1 MPSTPEQLPCPGR
14 RQAVQS
20 LLGLGGLLSVQ
31 GAHAQLASIGYSRD
45 LRVIQSSEFVASRAI
60 VQALRQRFPGLQ
72 AETELAAF
80 EPRKAQAL
88 YVALGPAA
96 LKRAL
101 AAELK
106 APLMSVFTSGQTWR
120 QLTGADVRDRPPGSS
135 ALYAEASP
143 AAQMQL
149 AATLFERRVAVGVML
164 SEASAHLERPLRLAA
179 QAQGV
184 DLLVERGVGASEL
197 VRALNRMPHVQA
209 LLAVPDATLYTAESL
224 RAVLE
229 STYRRGMPVLGFS
242 AATVAAGTLGTAL
255 STVDDVVA
263 DLAELIDSLPA
274 QAMPPLPEPRSP
286 RYWRVSFNE
295 HVARS
300 LGIQL
305 SDKVLSLGNQAAGK
319 RA

>member
-1 MPSTPEQLPCPGR
+1 MPRPPAQPPCPGR

-20 LLGLGGLLSVQ
+20 LVGLGGLACWQGTSGQLVSV
-31 GAHAQLASIGYSRD
+31 GYNRD
-45 LRVIQSSEFVASRAI
+45 LRVIQTPEFAASRAI
-60 VQALRQRFPGLQ
+60 VQALRQRFQALQ
-72 AETELAAF
+72 AEAEVAAF
-80 EPRKAQAL
+80 EPRKAPPL

-101 AAELK
+101 SAELK
-106 APLMSVFTSGQTWR
+106 APLLSVFTSGQTWR
-120 QLTGADVRDRPPGSS
+120 QLTGGDARERPLSTS
-135 ALYAEASP
+135 ALFAEASP

-149 AATLFERRVAVGVML
+149 AAALFERHVAVGVLL
-164 SEASAHLERPLRLAA
+164 SEASAHLERPLRQAA
-179 QAQGV
+179 QTHGV
-184 DLLVERGVGASEL
+184 DLLVERGVTSTDL
-197 VRALNRMPHVQA
+197 VRALNRMPQAQA
-209 LLAVPDATLYTAESL
+209 LLAVPDGTLYTAESL

-286 RYWRVSFNE
+286 RYWRVSFNDN
-295 HVARS
+295 VARS

-305 SDKVLSLGNQAAGK
+305 SDKVLNLGSPAPG
-319 RA
+319 RRS